1 MSVKVKVKV
10 KNASEIN
17 EINEGKNV
25 SYLNF
30 VNAIRSEATKR
41 GYLISLRRFMIH
53 VNAQN
58 TDELLKNQ
66 SSPRLIESQIIDY
79 IMSLRNSGVAYST
92 IKSLI
97 APIFTF
103 YQLNDVTLNRKKVMC
118 YTGEYRKVVKDKA
131 YSTQHIQTALQS
143 ADSRISNHSK
153 GILQSSFCA
162 SLNLHKLIGYSWIKI
177 LFFIVDSYH
186 GVSNDIAPVRF
197 SSSGAIFYTLF

>member
-1 MSVKVKVKV
+1 LSVKVKVKV

-41 GYLISLRRFMIH
+41 GYLISLGRFMIH

-92 IKSLI
+92 IKSHSSNLYI
-97 APIFTF
+97 
-103 YQLNDVTLNRKKVMC
+103 LS
-118 YTGEYRKVVKDKA
+118 VK
-131 YSTQHIQTALQS
+131 
-143 ADSRISNHSK
+143 
-153 GILQSSFCA
+153 
-162 SLNLHKLIGYSWIKI
+162 
-177 LFFIVDSYH
+177 
-186 GVSNDIAPVRF
+186 
-197 SSSGAIFYTLF
+197 

>member
-1 MSVKVKVKV
+1 
-10 KNASEIN
+10 
-17 EINEGKNV
+17 
-25 SYLNF
+25 
-30 VNAIRSEATKR
+30 
-41 GYLISLRRFMIH
+41 MIH

-66 SSPRLIESQIIDY
+66 SSPRLTESQIIDY

-131 YSTQHIQTALQS
+131 ISTQQIQTAHQC
-143 ADSRISNHSK
+143 RFK
-153 GILQSSFCA
+153 
-162 SLNLHKLIGYSWIKI
+162 
-177 LFFIVDSYH
+177 
-186 GVSNDIAPVRF
+186 DIEPF
-197 SSSGAIFYTLF
+197 